1 MIDQLHK
8 KFAFWTNIMRNQAEI
23 VRGKVRNG
31 LFGLISFLSV
41 HRCDAGEKSYTGKE
55 TQEES

>member
-8 KFAFWTNIMRNQAEI
+8 KSIFWTNIMRTQAAI
-23 VRGKVRNG
+23 VKRKVRNG

-41 HRCDAGEKSYTGKE
+41 H
-55 TQEES
+55 